1 MHNPDK
7 KKTPDF
13 NSPDITT
20 DGDLK
25 KHWKIVDGKR
35 CLIKGGS
42 GPFCQ
47 QPFNE
52 VIASEIMGRLGIP
65 HVPYSVIW
73 LDGEPYS
80 VCEDL
85 VTAVTEMIPAWRIL
99 KTQKKNNSVSV
110 YQHFVHCCETLGICG
125 TVPFLDRMMV
135 LDYVIANEDRHFN
148 NFGVLRDAGCG
159 DP

>member
-1 MHNPDK
+1 M
-7 KKTPDF
+7 
-13 NSPDITT
+13 
-20 DGDLK
+20 
-25 KHWKIVDGKR
+25 
-35 CLIKGGS
+35 
-42 GPFCQ
+42 
-47 QPFNE
+47 
-52 VIASEIMGRLGIP
+52 IASEIMGRLGIP

-73 LDGEPYS
+73 MDGEPYS

-85 VTAVTEMIPAWRIL
+85 VTAGTELIPAWRIL

>member
-1 MHNPDK
+1 M
-7 KKTPDF
+7 
-13 NSPDITT
+13 
-20 DGDLK
+20 
-25 KHWKIVDGKR
+25 
-35 CLIKGGS
+35 
-42 GPFCQ
+42 
-47 QPFNE
+47 
-52 VIASEIMGRLGIP
+52 IASEIMGRLGIP

-85 VTAVTEMIPAWRIL
+85 VTAGTEMIPAWRIL

-148 NFGVLRDAGCG
+148 NFGVLRMRRPLSGSALH
-159 DP
+159 PSLTAARLLVLIRRRHRWHLKTMLSASLSKAVILSS